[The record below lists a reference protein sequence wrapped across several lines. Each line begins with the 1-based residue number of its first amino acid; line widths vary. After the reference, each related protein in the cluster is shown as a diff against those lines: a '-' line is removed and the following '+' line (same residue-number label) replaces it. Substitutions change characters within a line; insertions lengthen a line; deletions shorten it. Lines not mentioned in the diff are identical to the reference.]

1 MEHTGY
7 PGYVESAS
15 LGESFFATMSN
26 RDQVS
31 SVETVTEPKGI
42 EKPRAV
48 KMNTTFSVFATA
60 LGGVQ
65 RNLRGL
71 TADAH
76 RIATAPVER
85 TDPMELVDPL
95 VSALQHQRGLE
106 ASAYALRRADDALGT
121 LLDTFA

>member
-1 MEHTGY
+1 
-7 PGYVESAS
+7 
-15 LGESFFATMSN
+15 
-26 RDQVS
+26 
-31 SVETVTEPKGI
+31 
-42 EKPRAV
+42 
-48 KMNTTFSVFATA
+48 MNTTFSVFATA

-85 TDPMELVDPL
+85 TDPLELLEPL

-106 ASAYALRRADDALGT
+106 ASAYALRSADDALGT